1 VPLALLLHW
10 PSQRLPGLLLAIYLP
25 TVAAVVLLAWQRQAL
40 GLSRAVLASIAL
52 DVLACPPFAPN
63 LVRRITWRMP
73 LADPAAFAREVLP
86 AARERTLVAR
96 IEQRISL
103 LLESERS

>member
-1 VPLALLLHW
+1 
-10 PSQRLPGLLLAIYLP
+10 
-25 TVAAVVLLAWQRQAL
+25 
-40 GLSRAVLASIAL
+40 
-52 DVLACPPFAPN
+52 
-63 LVRRITWRMP
+63 MP